1 MPQLKSKKILLY
13 VFLFLLIGTFN
24 NKDLNDLK
32 FVKIKSISFI
42 GLNDKDNFELEN
54 DLNFLKIQNLFSLD
68 KKKIIEIMNSNNLI
82 ERYSVFK
89 IYPSKIDIIVDR
101 TKFLAQF
108 KKANQIFL
116 LGSNGKFIESD
127 FFKSNIPII
136 FGDFEVKNFFDLKSA
151 IQETNFI
158 YKDIKNLY
166 SFSSGRW
173 DIETHNGF
181 LIKLPKDNL
190 KRSLELLTIFLN
202 ENTEEEINKIDLRQS
217 NQIITNG

>member
-32 FVKIKSISFI
+32 FVKIKSISVI

-173 DIETHNGF
+173 DIETHNVF

>member
-32 FVKIKSISFI
+32 FVKIKSISVI

-202 ENTEEEINKIDLRQS
+202 ENTEEEINKIDLRQI

>member
-32 FVKIKSISFI
+32 FVKIKSISVI

-181 LIKLPKDNL
+181 LIKLQKDNL

>member
-1 MPQLKSKKILLY
+1 
-13 VFLFLLIGTFN
+13 
-24 NKDLNDLK
+24 
-32 FVKIKSISFI
+32 
-42 GLNDKDNFELEN
+42 
-54 DLNFLKIQNLFSLD
+54 
-68 KKKIIEIMNSNNLI
+68 MNSNNLI

>member
-1 MPQLKSKKILLY
+1 MPQLKIKKILLY

-32 FVKIKSISFI
+32 FVKIKSISVI

>member
-13 VFLFLLIGTFN
+13 VLLFLLIGTFN
-24 NKDLNDLK
+24 NKDLNNLK
-32 FVKIKSISFI
+32 FVKIKSISVI
-42 GLNDKDNFELEN
+42 GLNDKSNFELEN
-54 DLNFLKIQNLFSLD
+54 DLNFLKIQNLFFLD
-68 KKKIIEIMNSNNLI
+68 KQKIIEIMNSNNLV
-82 ERYSVFK
+82 EKYSVFK
-89 IYPSKIDIIVDR
+89 IYPSKIDIIVDQ

-116 LGSNGKFIESD
+116 LGSNGKFIESN
-127 FFKSNIPII
+127 FFKPDIPII
-136 FGDFEVKNFFDLKSA
+136 FGDFKVKNFFDLKSA

-190 KRSLELLTIFLN
+190 KRSLELLIIFLN
-202 ENTEEEINKIDLRQS
+202 ENKEEEINKIDLRQS

>member
-13 VFLFLLIGTFN
+13 VLLFLLIGTFN

-32 FVKIKSISFI
+32 FVKIKSISVI

>member
-32 FVKIKSISFI
+32 FVKIKSISVI